1 MLSHIEISKSRIKKN
16 YLLFRNLI
24 PSKVKIMCVLKG
36 NGYGRGLKE
45 LVQILNPNVEYF
57 AVDDIE
63 ELRTVR
69 KYSNKPTFV
78 MGYLQDADLKEAIR
92 LNAELSVHNLE
103 RFKTIVDLSKRMNKT
118 PKLHIEIDAQF
129 GRMGI
134 RIENLPKFLL
144 YAKRVKGF
152 VNVYAAYAQFS
163 CATSRKNNTHDQIQ
177 IDLFN
182 KALELFKNAGF
193 VNIKNHIASTSAI
206 LAYNSNNMDFV
217 RLGAGLYGMWTSN
230 EVKEVSRI
238 KDLKPIIRWV
248 THVAQVK
255 EFPASYPIG
264 YGKTYITPKRMKIA
278 VLPQGYG
285 DGYDTKLSNIGEVLI
300 HNQRCKVLGRVSM
313 NMITVDVSSI
323 KDVKEGDEVVLLG
336 WQGKEEIAVYE
347 IGNLIDTIHA
357 EVTTRINA
365 NLPRRIVE

>member
-1 MLSHIEISKSRIKKN
+1 MLSYIEISKSRIKKN
-16 YLLFRNLI
+16 YLLFRNLV

-45 LVQILNPNVEYF
+45 LVQILNRYVEYF

-63 ELRTVR
+63 ELRIVR

-78 MGYLQDADLKEAIR
+78 MGYLRDTDLNEAIR
-92 LNAELSVHNLE
+92 LNAELSVHSLE
-103 RFKTIVDLSKRMNKT
+103 RLKTIVYLSKRLEKT
-118 PKLHIEIDAQF
+118 PKLHVEIDAQF

-134 RIENLPKFLL
+134 RIEDLPEFLL
-144 YAKRVKGF
+144 YAKQVRNF
-152 VNVYAAYAQFS
+152 VNVYAAYAHLS

-182 KALELFKNAGF
+182 KALELFKNSGF
-193 VNIKNHIASTSAI
+193 VKIKNHISSTSAI
-206 LAYNSNNMDFV
+206 LVYNSESMDFV

-230 EVKEVSRI
+230 EVKELSRI
-238 KDLKPIIRWV
+238 KNLKSIIRWV

-255 EFPASYPIG
+255 EFPADYPIG

-285 DGYDTKLSNIGEVLI
+285 DGYDTELSNKGEVLI
-300 HNQRCKVLGRVSM
+300 HNQKCKVIGRVSM
-313 NMITVDVSSI
+313 NMISVDVSSLV
-323 KDVKEGDEVVLLG
+323 DVKEGDEAVLLG
-336 WQGKEEIAVYE
+336 WQGAEEVTVYE
-347 IGNLIDTIHA
+347 IGSLIDTMHA
-357 EVTTRINA
+357 EVTTKINA
-365 NLPRRIVE
+365 DLPRKIVK